1 LSRMSTRPSI
11 PTFHR
16 SRYRI
21 SRGCDA
27 MVTHPS
33 RRLDSF
39 DSEDG
44 AAMGRQSRYWL
55 WLAFLLKLG
64 FSAAT
69 SANAD
74 EASLIARQV
83 PVGDRE
89 LYLVCA
95 GSAGPGEPSVILIS
109 GYHDSSDPWTDSDA
123 LSLLP
128 EASGP
133 PVLQGLARNHL
144 VCAYDRPGTLR
155 YASSFPLTARSTP
168 VAQPRTVRDLATEL
182 HALLMAA
189 PVQRPYVLL
198 GHSLGGLIGLA
209 FALTYPA
216 DVRGLVFV
224 DSFSPTLRERLG
236 GLWPLYRGVLNPPAE
251 KQTIS
256 SLRSAA
262 SETVDIDASID
273 PILSSP
279 PLAPIPIAVLT
290 KTEPFRIT
298 PSSLPAGITLADID
312 RAYEGAQDYFVALSQ
327 TTPHVMATGSEHY
340 IQLSQPDLVIKATEP
355 VISRVMA
362 GSRR

>member
-1 LSRMSTRPSI
+1 
-11 PTFHR
+11 
-16 SRYRI
+16 
-21 SRGCDA
+21 
-27 MVTHPS
+27 
-33 RRLDSF
+33 
-39 DSEDG
+39 
-44 AAMGRQSRYWL
+44 MGRRSRYWL
-55 WLAFLLKLG
+55 WLALLLKLG
-64 FSAAT
+64 LFMGSP
-69 SANAD
+69 ANAQA
-74 EASLIARQV
+74 ASLIARNV

-95 GSAGPGEPSVILIS
+95 GSAHPGEPSVILIS
-109 GYHDSSDPWTDSDA
+109 GYHDSSDPWTESDV

-133 PVLQGLARNHL
+133 PVLQGLARDYL

-155 YASSFPLTARSTP
+155 YVAGFPLTSRSTP
-168 VAQPRTVRDLATEL
+168 VVQPRTVRELAAEL

-189 PVQRPYVLL
+189 PVPRPYLL
-198 GHSLGGLIGLA
+198 VGHSLGGLIGLA

-224 DSFSPTLRERLG
+224 DSFSPTVRERLG

-273 PILSSP
+273 QVLSSP
-279 PLAPIPIAVLT
+279 PLSPIPIAVLT
-290 KTEPFRIT
+290 KTEPFRIA
-298 PSSLPAGITLADID
+298 PNSLPAGITVPDID
-312 RAYEGAQDYFVALSQ
+312 RAYESAQDYFVALSP
-327 TTPHVMATGSEHY
+327 TTPHVMATDSEHY
-340 IQLSQPDLVIKATEP
+340 IQLSQPDLVIKTTEL
-355 VISRVMA
+355 VISRVQA

>member
-1 LSRMSTRPSI
+1 
-11 PTFHR
+11 
-16 SRYRI
+16 
-21 SRGCDA
+21 
-27 MVTHPS
+27 MVTHPLAS
-33 RRLDSF
+33 IGPLR
-39 DSEDG
+39 SEDG

-55 WLAFLLKLG
+55 WLAFVLNLG
-64 FSAAT
+64 FSAAAP
-69 SANAD
+69 ANA
-74 EASLIARQV
+74 EEPSLIARNV

-109 GYHDSSDPWTDSDA
+109 GYHDSSDPWTESDA

-155 YASSFPLTARSTP
+155 YVTGFPLTARSTP
-168 VAQPRTVRDLATEL
+168 VAQPRTVRELAAEL

-189 PVQRPYVLL
+189 PVPRPYVLVS
-198 GHSLGGLIGLA
+198 HSLGGLIGLA

-224 DSFSPTLRERLG
+224 DSFSPTVRERLG
-236 GLWPLYRGVLNPPAE
+236 DLWPLYRGVLNPPAE

-256 SLRSAA
+256 SLRSAT

-273 PILSSP
+273 HVLSSP
-279 PLAPIPIAVLT
+279 SISPIPVAVLT
-290 KTEPFRIT
+290 KTEPFRIA
-298 PSSLPAGITLADID
+298 PSSLPAGITLVDID
-312 RAYEGAQDYFVALSQ
+312 RAYESAQDYFVAL
-327 TTPHVMATGSEHY
+327 TPTAPHVMATGSEHY
-340 IQLSQPDLVIKATEP
+340 IQLSQPDLVIKVTEL
-355 VISRVMA
+355 VISRVVA